1 MIYSH
6 RRDIGPDKQAVECY
20 EGREISFMTAR
31 TQELLRDVQE
41 KVCFIPCTTRSVAQY
56 RRLQLLPD
64 WQPQFA
70 LVANGGILLEY
81 GHVDGAWYQESLQLA
96 EQAAEQLRLA
106 AMLLEKAESRILP
119 VKWIDRLFLFTKS
132 DAPQQLQ
139 CQLRA
144 QLDLMQVEVLLH
156 GQKLYVLP
164 CELHKGTA
172 VQRLRCRY
180 PKDHV
185 IAAGDSAFDVPMLLA
200 ADYAFAPES
209 LAEVLQAQQ
218 QKQLIPDKQ
227 LVSEAVL
234 QALCQ

>member
-1 MIYSH
+1 
-6 RRDIGPDKQAVECY
+6 
-20 EGREISFMTAR
+20 MTTR
-31 TQELLRDVQE
+31 TQELLRGVQE
-41 KVCFIPCTTRSVAQY
+41 KVRFIPCTTRSMAQY
-56 RRLQLLPD
+56 QRLQLLPH

-70 LVANGGILLEY
+70 LVANGGILLEH
-81 GHVDGAWYQESLQLA
+81 GNVDEAWYQESLQLA

-106 AMLLEKAESRILP
+106 AVLLEKAQSRILP

-132 DAPQQLQ
+132 DEPEQLQ
-139 CQLRA
+139 RQLLT
-144 QLDLMQVEVLLH
+144 QLDLTQTEVLLH

-164 CELHKGTA
+164 RQLHTGTA

-180 PKDHV
+180 PQAQ
-185 IAAGDSAFDVPMLLA
+185 IFAAGDSAFDIPMLLA
-200 ADYAFAPES
+200 ADYAYAPES

>member
-1 MIYSH
+1 
-6 RRDIGPDKQAVECY
+6 
-20 EGREISFMTAR
+20 MTAH

-64 WQPQFA
+64 WKPQFA

-81 GHVDGAWYQESLQLA
+81 GHVDEAWYQESLQLA

-106 AMLLEKAESRILP
+106 AVLLEKAQSRILP

-132 DAPQQLQ
+132 DEPEQLQ
-139 CQLRA
+139 RQLLT
-144 QLDLMQVEVLLH
+144 QLDLTQTEVLLH

-164 CELHKGTA
+164 RQLHKGTA

-180 PKDHV
+180 PQAQ
-185 IAAGDSAFDVPMLLA
+185 IFAAGDSAFDIPMLLA
-200 ADYAFAPES
+200 ADYAYAPES

-218 QKQLIPDKQ
+218 
-227 LVSEAVL
+227 
-234 QALCQ
+234 

>member
-1 MIYSH
+1 
-6 RRDIGPDKQAVECY
+6 
-20 EGREISFMTAR
+20 MTAH

-64 WQPQFA
+64 WKPQFA

-81 GHVDGAWYQESLQLA
+81 GHVDEAWYQESLQLA

-106 AMLLEKAESRILP
+106 AVLLEKAQSRILP

-132 DAPQQLQ
+132 DEPEQLQ
-139 CQLRA
+139 RQLLT
-144 QLDLMQVEVLLH
+144 QLDLTQTEVLLH

-164 CELHKGTA
+164 RQLHKGTA

-180 PKDHV
+180 PQAQ
-185 IAAGDSAFDVPMLLA
+185 IFAAGDSAFDIPMLLA
-200 ADYAFAPES
+200 ADYAYAPES